1 MCIRDSPYGPI
12 YLDGFLDMAEGLNKF
27 ESERDFVYGHVRR
40 YLDYVHGG
48 GVRGNPNS
56 GSFVVTDRDKAY
68 SNPWDAAYYNGDHN
82 DAHVWY
88 RLAKEFESP
97 EFLWASEQASL
108 GGPPPAATSQ
118 ILFYIGF
125 CTPPNCGVSTC
136 RPYML

>member
-1 MCIRDSPYGPI
+1 MNGGPAIALQSFPDLPQATRHRRWLDALWREVKEYGDTTETNYFPYGPI

-68 SNPWDAAYYNGDHN
+68 SNPWDAA
-82 DAHVWY
+82 
-88 RLAKEFESP
+88 
-97 EFLWASEQASL
+97 
-108 GGPPPAATSQ
+108 
-118 ILFYIGF
+118 
-125 CTPPNCGVSTC
+125 
-136 RPYML
+136 